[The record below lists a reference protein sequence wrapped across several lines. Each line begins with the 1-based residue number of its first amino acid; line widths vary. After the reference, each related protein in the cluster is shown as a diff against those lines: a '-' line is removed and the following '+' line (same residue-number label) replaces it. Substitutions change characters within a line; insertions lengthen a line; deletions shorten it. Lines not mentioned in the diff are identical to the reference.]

1 MNQRVA
7 KKLRKICNP
16 IDPVSKR
23 VYRRLKRQYTR
34 VPHHAKRDS
43 FWIKSKSNGRQ
54 YLSGEIIIDGKKVPC
69 LMFKNDYQ
77 EGNTPHFHIYSV
89 GE

>member
-34 VPHHAKRDS
+34 VPHHAKRDFIELLES
-43 FWIKSKSNGRQ
+43 TFAQINLDKEESRIVLDQK
-54 YLSGEIIIDGKKVPC
+54 
-69 LMFKNDYQ
+69 Q
-77 EGNTPHFHIYSV
+77 E
-89 GE
+89 

>member
-34 VPHHAKRDS
+34 VPHHAKRDFIELLES
-43 FWIKSKSNGRQ
+43 TFAQINLDKEQSRIV
-54 YLSGEIIIDGKKVPC
+54 LDKK
-69 LMFKNDYQ
+69 Q
-77 EGNTPHFHIYSV
+77 E
-89 GE
+89 

>member
-23 VYRRLKRQYTR
+23 VYSRLKRQYTR
-34 VPHHAKRDS
+34 VPHHAKRDFIELLES
-43 FWIKSKSNGRQ
+43 TFSQ
-54 YLSGEIIIDGKKVPC
+54 IDLDKEQSRRV
-69 LMFKNDYQ
+69 LDQ
-77 EGNTPHFHIYSV
+77 EQ
-89 GE
+89 E

>member
-34 VPHHAKRDS
+34 VPHHAKRD
-43 FWIKSKSNGRQ
+43 FIKLLESTFSQ
-54 YLSGEIIIDGKKVPC
+54 IDLDKEQSRRV
-69 LMFKNDYQ
+69 LDQ
-77 EGNTPHFHIYSV
+77 EQ
-89 GE
+89 E

>member
-34 VPHHAKRDS
+34 VPHHAKRDFIELLES
-43 FWIKSKSNGRQ
+43 TFAQINLDKEQSRIVLDQK
-54 YLSGEIIIDGKKVPC
+54 
-69 LMFKNDYQ
+69 Q
-77 EGNTPHFHIYSV
+77 E
-89 GE
+89 

>member
-16 IDPVSKR
+16 IDPLSKR

-34 VPHHAKRDS
+34 VPHHAKRDFIELLES
-43 FWIKSKSNGRQ
+43 TFSQISLG
-54 YLSGEIIIDGKKVPC
+54 
-69 LMFKNDYQ
+69 Q
-77 EGNTPHFHIYSV
+77 EQSRV
-89 GE
+89 VLDKE

>member
-34 VPHHAKRDS
+34 VPHHAKRDFIELLES
-43 FWIKSKSNGRQ
+43 TFSQ
-54 YLSGEIIIDGKKVPC
+54 IDLDKEQSRRV
-69 LMFKNDYQ
+69 LDQ
-77 EGNTPHFHIYSV
+77 EQ
-89 GE
+89 E

>member
-34 VPHHAKRDS
+34 LPHHAKRDFIELLES
-43 FWIKSKSNGRQ
+43 TFAQINLDKEQSRIV
-54 YLSGEIIIDGKKVPC
+54 LDKK
-69 LMFKNDYQ
+69 Q
-77 EGNTPHFHIYSV
+77 E
-89 GE
+89 

>member
-16 IDPVSKR
+16 IDPVSKK

-34 VPHHAKRDS
+34 VPHHAKRDFIELLES
-43 FWIKSKSNGRQ
+43 TFSQ
-54 YLSGEIIIDGKKVPC
+54 IDLDKEQSRRV
-69 LMFKNDYQ
+69 LDQ
-77 EGNTPHFHIYSV
+77 EQ
-89 GE
+89 E

>member
-23 VYRRLKRQYTR
+23 VYRRLKKQYTR
-34 VPHHAKRDS
+34 LPHYAKRD
-43 FWIKSKSNGRQ
+43 FIKLLEETVFNMDPKQGGGI
-54 YLSGEIIIDGKKVPC
+54 LD
-69 LMFKNDYQ
+69 Q
-77 EGNTPHFHIYSV
+77 EQ
-89 GE
+89 E

>member
-34 VPHHAKRDS
+34 VPHHAKRDFIELLES
-43 FWIKSKSNGRQ
+43 TFSQINLDKEQSRSV
-54 YLSGEIIIDGKKVPC
+54 LD
-69 LMFKNDYQ
+69 Q
-77 EGNTPHFHIYSV
+77 EQ
-89 GE
+89 E

>member
-34 VPHHAKRDS
+34 VPHHAKRDFIELLES
-43 FWIKSKSNGRQ
+43 TFSQINLDKEQSRSV
-54 YLSGEIIIDGKKVPC
+54 LD
-69 LMFKNDYQ
+69 Q
-77 EGNTPHFHIYSV
+77 EQ
-89 GE
+89 

>member
-34 VPHHAKRDS
+34 VPHHAKRDFIELLES
-43 FWIKSKSNGRQ
+43 TFSQINLDKEQSRRV
-54 YLSGEIIIDGKKVPC
+54 LD
-69 LMFKNDYQ
+69 Q
-77 EGNTPHFHIYSV
+77 EQ
-89 GE
+89 E

>member
-23 VYRRLKRQYTR
+23 VYRRLKRQYTK
-34 VPHHAKRDS
+34 VPHHAKRDFIELLES
-43 FWIKSKSNGRQ
+43 TFSELGKIHLDEKQ
-54 YLSGEIIIDGKKVPC
+54 SGIVLDKE
-69 LMFKNDYQ
+69 
-77 EGNTPHFHIYSV
+77 
-89 GE
+89 